1 MTKTII
7 NRGDIFW
14 VSFDP
19 SLGTEIQKT
28 RPSLVCSHDIINE
41 NSTRIIVAPITS
53 NLKRVYSFEYALLT
67 HSFVKGKIML
77 DQLRAIDKSRL
88 GSKIGSLTFREM
100 NEIEEDGKKTLK
112 IRAVQGHTI
121 TVKEFYQ
128 RVWMRSLF
136 LQKLRTQQRLQ

>member
-1 MTKTII
+1 MTDFSKY
-7 NRGDIFW
+7 
-14 VSFDP
+14 
-19 SLGTEIQKT
+19 L
-28 RPSLVCSHDIINE
+28 
-41 NSTRIIVAPITS
+41 
-53 NLKRVYSFEYALLT
+53 
-67 HSFVKGKIML
+67 SFVLRHGANEIGVAMDQQGYVSVDEILKTKKAKGY
-77 DQLRAIDKSRL
+77 
-88 GSKIGSLTFREM
+88 TFNDLKLVVDNNNKKRFEM